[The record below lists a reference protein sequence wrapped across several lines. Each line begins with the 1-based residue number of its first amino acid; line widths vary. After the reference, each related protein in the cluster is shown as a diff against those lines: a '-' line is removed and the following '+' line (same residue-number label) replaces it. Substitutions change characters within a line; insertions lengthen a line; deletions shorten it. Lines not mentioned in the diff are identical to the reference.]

1 MMQVGIQIE
10 AFLLGVA
17 VSIAFGLVLSKLA
30 EKWNFPRTIVLII
43 TGVLVGIANSL
54 PELFGLIY
62 NIPIAEDIKTFIPL
76 GEFSEIIL
84 LVAEL
89 TLSIVLF
96 REGIELKVRD
106 IRKNIIPIAILASIG
121 LILTTLLAGFIIAV
135 LIAPISLTVALLL
148 GGTLSPTDPAATF
161 SFFKGGTIQIR
172 QEFRTILNGESAFN
186 DAIAIILVIYVLLP
200 LNSDQ
205 LGPDAIPTVILD
217 SIVAIIGGI
226 IIGGGVGLL
235 AIRIISQLTT
245 STAEINSITFAA
257 AIFIFALSTFLQ
269 NFGISTSFAIASLL
283 AGFMVGSPH
292 RFGGKKFRKLGTIR
306 FWEEISFLAETI
318 AFVFI
323 GLIFEINDLFNPQIM
338 IPVIVI
344 GTAITIITL
353 LTRVAAVNV
362 TLARLFNRGEKTFI
376 GIAGM
381 RGLATAVLAL
391 IIYENLL
398 YHPPSGEMGI
408 TIQFGLYIAIFALLL
423 STLIQGSL
431 IKRVANIAGTS
442 EQIDEK
448 ALLEAQQDAGIA
460 RLEYLMSLREENQI
474 SEEDFL
480 NLTIALRDEI
490 ATIDSKLQVRMK
502 RDEHAIQMLTF
513 TRESLTKSLQHL
525 ETHRGEYAPE
535 IFQKVRNELCEEI
548 SEINEALEIA
558 MGIQTP
564 PETRKE
570 EKTLMEQIK
579 KIISNF
585 RSREEKF
592 TSCFDE
598 EEK

>member
-1 MMQVGIQIE
+1 MQEAGIQIE
-10 AFLLGVA
+10 AFLLGIAICV
-17 VSIAFGLVLSKLA
+17 AFGLILSKLA
-30 EKWNFPRTIVLII
+30 EKWNFPRTVVLIF
-43 TGVLVGIANSL
+43 TGVIVGIVNSL
-54 PELFGLIY
+54 PELFGLVY
-62 NIPIAEDIKTFIPL
+62 NIYIPDDMKTFIPL

-96 REGIELKVRD
+96 REGIELKIRD
-106 IRKNIIPIAILASIG
+106 IRRNILPIALLASIG
-121 LILTTLLAGFIIAV
+121 LVITTLLAGFIIAITV
-135 LIAPISLTVALLL
+135 APITLTVALLL

-161 SFFKGGTIQIR
+161 SFFRGGTIQIR

-200 LNSDQ
+200 LSSGK
-205 LGPDAIPTVILD
+205 LGPDAIPMVILD
-217 SIVAIIGGI
+217 SIVAIVGGI

-235 AIRIISQLTT
+235 TIRIISQLTT
-245 STAEINSITFAA
+245 SAAEINSITFAA
-257 AIFIFALSTFLQ
+257 GIFVFALSTFLQ
-269 NFGISTSFAIASLL
+269 NYGISTSFAIAALL
-283 AGFMVGSPH
+283 AGFMVGSPE
-292 RFGGKKFRKLGTIR
+292 RFGGKKFRKLSTIR
-306 FWEEISFLAETI
+306 FWEEISFLAETV

-323 GLIFEINDLFNPQIM
+323 GLIFEIDDLLNPEIM

-344 GTAITIITL
+344 GTIITIITL
-353 LTRVAAVNV
+353 LARVAAVNV
-362 TLARLFNRGEKTFI
+362 TLGRLFDRGEKTFI
-376 GIAGM
+376 GMGGM

-391 IIYENLL
+391 IIYKS
-398 YHPPSGEMGI
+398 PPEGI
-408 TIQFGLYIAIFALLL
+408 GISIQLALYIALFALLL

-480 NLTIALRDEI
+480 NLTISLRDEI
-490 ATIDSKLQVRMK
+490 ATIDSKLQVLIK
-502 RDEHAIQMLTF
+502 RDTHAIQMLTF
-513 TRESLTKSLQHL
+513 TRESLTRSLDHL
-525 ETHRGEYAPE
+525 ETHRGEYALE
-535 IFQKVRNELCEEI
+535 IFKKVRNDLCEEI
-548 SEINEALEIA
+548 TEINEALEIA

-564 PETRKE
+564 PETTKE
-570 EKTLMEQIK
+570 EKTLIEQIK
-579 KIISNF
+579 EIISNF
-585 RSREEKF
+585 RSREEKP

-598 EEK
+598 EEKEEDS